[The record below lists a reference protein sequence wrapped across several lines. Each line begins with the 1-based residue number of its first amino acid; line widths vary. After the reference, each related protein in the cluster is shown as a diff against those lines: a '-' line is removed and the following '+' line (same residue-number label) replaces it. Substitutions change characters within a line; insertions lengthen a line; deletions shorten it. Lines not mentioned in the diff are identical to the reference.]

1 MNYLFQ
7 LRGLFNDDL
16 LNPGAPHL
24 DLSGQRLG
32 GLDENNLRDIGQLGF
47 DLDAPNGVPLYHSG
61 WYSPRGIGSA
71 ATKHCDGSELL
82 RDAEQDGAEHRA
94 DPVRGSAD
102 QRHRQQIVIH
112 PCRSCH
118 EYSLRF
124 SKCEATKQRAASIVS
139 PYSTSLP
146 GVPNG

>member
-61 WYSPRGIGSA
+61 WYSPRESVRRLRNT
-71 ATKHCDGSELL
+71 AT
-82 RDAEQDGAEHRA
+82 
-94 DPVRGSAD
+94 V
-102 QRHRQQIVIH
+102 
-112 PCRSCH
+112 RSCCVTPTESH
-118 EYSLRF
+118 GARD
-124 SKCEATKQRAASIVS
+124 
-139 PYSTSLP
+139 
-146 GVPNG
+146 VPR